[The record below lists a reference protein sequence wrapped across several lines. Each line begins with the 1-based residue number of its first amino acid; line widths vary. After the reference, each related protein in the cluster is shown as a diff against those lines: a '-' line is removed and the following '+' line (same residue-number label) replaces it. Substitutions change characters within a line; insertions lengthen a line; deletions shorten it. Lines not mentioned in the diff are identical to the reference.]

1 MSGFLAPAIK
11 LMNMLS
17 YAQKFGVISFTF
29 FVPLLLL
36 SYAIIDQTYQQIEK
50 TKLEQSSLHIIN
62 EILEISDQAT
72 LYRDVGGVASFFSR
86 PEINDEADKLSTN
99 LFKGINSVINEN
111 LSSPIA
117 DELES
122 KKKPWRTGFDRSGE
136 SRQPTIND
144 QYKGYNQVVQDMIF
158 SASKA
163 AQASGINQDTD
174 ANVQILLN
182 MVMSDYPV
190 YQANMGF
197 ANTLAL
203 YAIFEKYI
211 STEVYNSLNDA
222 YDGLDQTQKDMA
234 KNHKALL
241 NNERFKVLFEKEF
254 INIEKSVEEI
264 KFKLDDEIVSA
275 MTVEITWRDF
285 RKYYL
290 DRTGSIQSIRKIAL
304 DEISAILQVRI
315 DELSQKLAIV
325 AVAIILVMLLIVYL
339 YAAFFWSV
347 RSTVGQF
354 FNAAQK
360 ISRGDMRVRV
370 NVESKDEMG
379 ELTGE
384 FNVMVDKIHSLLK
397 VVQETASDVGN
408 SMDQVGKNAAK
419 SNDAAHDQLLE
430 TEQVASAVTQMSATS
445 EEVNRQSSEAER
457 SANETSEH
465 AKGANEIVGKA
476 LNQINQLA
484 DEIMHSKDVIT
495 KLSENSENIANMLSV
510 IKGIAEQTNLLALN
524 AAIEAARAGEQGRG
538 FAVVADEVRTL
549 ASRTQSSAQE
559 IEEVMTT
566 IHTGITNAVE
576 VMGNSHM
583 MAQDTVEFSSKV
595 RTALE
600 EIVDMVGHIATT
612 NGLISTS
619 ADEQTNVAQTIDKNV
634 VTINDLGRA
643 TVEDAKH
650 TVEAIQEVVAL
661 TQSLQEKLER
671 FQV

>member
-11 LMNMLS
+11 LMNKLS
-17 YAQKFGVISFTF
+17 YAQKFGVISCTF
-29 FVPLLLL
+29 FVPLVLL

-62 EILEISDQAT
+62 EILSVSDQAT
-72 LYRDVGGVASFFSR
+72 LYRDLGGVASFFAR
-86 PEINDEADKLSTN
+86 PEINNEVDKLSTD
-99 LFKGINSVINEN
+99 LFKSINTVINAN

-117 DELES
+117 NELE
-122 KKKPWRTGFDRSGE
+122 KKKKQWRKGFDRGGE

-144 QYKGYNQVVQDMIF
+144 QYKSFNQVVQDIIF
-158 SASKA
+158 SAVNV

-174 ANVQILLN
+174 ANVQRLLKLAI
-182 MVMSDYPV
+182 SDYPE
-190 YQANMGF
+190 YQTSLGF
-197 ANTLAL
+197 AHTLAV
-203 YAIFEKYI
+203 YGIFEKYI
-211 STEVYNSLNDA
+211 STAVYDSLNNA
-222 YDGLDQTQKDMA
+222 YDGVDQTQKNMN
-234 KNHKALL
+234 KNHQSLMKNAH
-241 NNERFKVLFEKEF
+241 FKDLFEKEF
-254 INIEKSVEEI
+254 TKIEKSVEEI
-264 KFKLDDEIVSA
+264 KYKLDDEIVSA
-275 MTVEITWRDF
+275 MSVEISWRDF
-285 RKYYL
+285 SKYYL
-290 DRTGSIQSIRKIAL
+290 ERVDSIKSIRKIAL
-304 DEISAILQVRI
+304 NNISDILQVRI

-370 NVESKDEMG
+370 EVESKDEMG

-384 FNVMVDKIHSLLK
+384 FNVMVEKIHSLLK
-397 VVQETASDVGN
+397 VVQETASDVGK
-408 SMDQVGKNAAK
+408 SMDQVGKNATK
-419 SNDAAHDQLLE
+419 SNNAAHEQLLE

-445 EEVNRQSSEAER
+445 EEVNRQSSEAEK
-457 SANETSEH
+457 SAIETSQHAKDANEV
-465 AKGANEIVGKA
+465 VGKA
-476 LNQINQLA
+476 LSQINQLA
-484 DEIMHSKDVIT
+484 DEIMHSTEVIN

-559 IEEVMTT
+559 IDEVMTT

-595 RTALE
+595 RTALD
-600 EIVDMVGHIATT
+600 EIVNMVEHIATT
-612 NGLISTS
+612 NGIISTS

-634 VTINDLGRA
+634 VTINNLGRA
-643 TVEDAKH
+643 TVEDAEH